1 MTRLSD
7 EELNA
12 ELQEVVTKHNEAV
25 EVQTKLKTRFAE
37 IQAILADRKA
47 ALEEAKA
54 ASEDTTST

>member
-12 ELQEVVTKHNEAV
+12 ELQEVVAKHNDAV
-25 EVQTKLKTRFAE
+25 EVQNKCKTRFTE

-47 ALEEAKA
+47 ASEEAKA